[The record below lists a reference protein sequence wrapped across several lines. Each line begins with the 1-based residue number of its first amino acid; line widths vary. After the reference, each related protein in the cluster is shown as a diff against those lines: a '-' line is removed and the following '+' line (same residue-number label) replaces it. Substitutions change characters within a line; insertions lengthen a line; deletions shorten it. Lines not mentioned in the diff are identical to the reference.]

1 MAEFFLILF
10 STALVNNI
18 IVIQVIGIDP
28 ALAYSRKFDVAFGLS
43 YTMLMMLPLV
53 TVVGY
58 LIDIWLLVP
67 FNIEYLRLLIFV
79 LLIVLVSWCLKLL
92 LPKINS
98 SLNERVNI
106 FFPFAVINT
115 TVLGTLLLNQQFSN
129 NLFMAFAFGIGTA
142 IGFALIL
149 LLLTAITE
157 RLEVADVPVP
167 FQGIP
172 ILFIT
177 LALVSM
183 AFLGF
188 IGLVNF

>member
-1 MAEFFLILF
+1 MADFFLILF

-28 ALAYSRKFDVAFGLS
+28 ALAFSRKLDVAFGLS
-43 YTMLMMLPLV
+43 YTLLVMLPLV
-53 TVVGY
+53 TVFGY
-58 LIDIWLLVP
+58 SIDNWLLVP
-67 FNIEYLRLLIFV
+67 FSIEYLRLLIFV
-79 LLIVLVSWCLKLL
+79 LLIVLVSWCLKLWL
-92 LPKINS
+92 YKINR
-98 SLNERVNI
+98 SLNERVNV
-106 FFPFAVINT
+106 FFPYAVINT

-142 IGFALIL
+142 IGFSLIL

-167 FQGIP
+167 FKGIP
-172 ILFIT
+172 VLLIT
-177 LALVSM
+177 LGLLSM